1 MYPMAAVGMR
11 YFITGTGTD
20 VGKTFVASKL
30 IAAANREGIPT
41 VGFKPISCGGL
52 EDVVA
57 LRDAGPIDG
66 PDLDL
71 INPVVYATPAAPY
84 TAAMFE
90 NKPFELQP
98 ILDAYAELSAKYE
111 GILVE
116 GAGGWEVPITRDYR
130 VGDLAKE
137 IGLPVIVV
145 VNNRLGALNETI
157 LTVEAI
163 RRRGLECAGL
173 ILNHLE
179 DERDMPSVTNES
191 ALEDILEVP
200 ILLDVLHGVD
210 ELDLPWQ
217 LTE

>member
-1 MYPMAAVGMR
+1 MAAKGMR

-20 VGKTFVASKL
+20 VGKTFVTSKL
-30 IAAANREGIPT
+30 IEAANRDGIET

-52 EDVVA
+52 EDVVE
-57 LRDAGPIDG
+57 LRDAGADPEL
-66 PDLDL
+66 DLDL
-71 INPVVYATPAAPY
+71 INPVAYTTPAAPY
-84 TAAMFE
+84 TAALFE
-90 NKPFELQP
+90 NRPFDLKPVM
-98 ILDAYAELSAKYE
+98 DAYNALAEKFP
-111 GILVE
+111 GILIE

-137 IGLPVIVV
+137 FGLPVIVV

-173 ILNHLE
+173 VLNHLE

-191 ALEDILEVP
+191 ALEEILEVP

-217 LTE
+217 MTE